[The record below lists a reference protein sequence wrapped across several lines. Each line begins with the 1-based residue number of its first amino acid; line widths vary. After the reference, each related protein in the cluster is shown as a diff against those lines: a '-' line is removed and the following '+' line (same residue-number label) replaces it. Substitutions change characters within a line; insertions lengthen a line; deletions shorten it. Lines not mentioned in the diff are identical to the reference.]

1 MEAELAGVMAQ
12 FGAAGLVGWMWLS
25 ERRTAA
31 VREGQVA
38 EAHEKLMEQQTKV
51 EMVVRAIEA
60 NTRALTSLEVGQ
72 GHLLRYLDN
81 AARREWRQEG
91 YRRGG
96 GGSGGGG
103 AGRGVGEGGSGHGVD
118 QQELG
123 GDAGAASRRGVSDRG
138 DEAAP

>member
-1 MEAELAGVMAQ
+1 MAGMEAELAGVMAQ

-72 GHLLRYLDN
+72 GHLLRYLDA
-81 AARREWRQEG
+81 AARREWREEG
-91 YRRGG
+91 YRRRGG
-96 GGSGGGG
+96 GGG
-103 AGRGVGEGGSGHGVD
+103 GRGVGGSGHGVD

-123 GDAGAASRRGVSDRG
+123 GDAGAAPRRGVSDGG
-138 DEAAP
+138 DEAASG